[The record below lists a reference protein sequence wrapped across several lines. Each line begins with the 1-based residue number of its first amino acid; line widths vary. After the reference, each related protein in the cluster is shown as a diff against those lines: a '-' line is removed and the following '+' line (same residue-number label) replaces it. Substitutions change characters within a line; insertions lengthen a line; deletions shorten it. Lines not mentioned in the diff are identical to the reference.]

1 MSNKSHFFRQSS
13 GGEYLLNFEQDG
25 SLGDYILLNQPL
37 VFNDVFRFE
46 FRFIIKTEFN
56 GYAPV
61 FGHSQGTSSVNRI
74 LVSKTNAK
82 TIINIG
88 GSSSGNSLIYNYP
101 FQFETE
107 YVFIL
112 ERDINDDIYLT
123 INDEP
128 TVLIGNNSNSWAGA
142 NPTGE
147 TKIGATGQ
155 RYLTGQIFYAD
166 LGQGNLFLLN
176 EGSGNIVT
184 AENNIQGEIKTTKDI
199 NYINNVMW
207 EKI

>member
-1 MSNKSHFFRQSS
+1 M
-13 GGEYLLNFEQDG
+13 
-25 SLGDYILLNQPL
+25 
-37 VFNDVFRFE
+37 
-46 FRFIIKTEFN
+46 
-56 GYAPV
+56 
-61 FGHSQGTSSVNRI
+61 
-74 LVSKTNAK
+74 
-82 TIINIG
+82 
-88 GSSSGNSLIYNYP
+88 
-101 FQFETE
+101 
-107 YVFIL
+107 
-112 ERDINDDIYLT
+112 T

-207 EKI
+207 EDI